1 MIFFNDYLN
10 NNLLVIILV
19 VSLVTMFIAGISATL
34 ETDFKKIVAFST
46 LSQIGI
52 LFFMLSVNK
61 KTICLFHLYSHAFFK
76 RILFIG
82 VGVVLHTSI
91 SSQEARDMLKSRAGR
106 AVRVI
111 CISVSALN
119 LIGIFFLGGFFSK
132 DIFLM
137 LSFSSLINFIFLVIL
152 FSILTLT
159 FFYSIKM
166 VFYIMGMSKKNNK
179 DISGLVVIPQSI
191 LMIFSCVIGVFYL
204 SNIKILKEMR
214 IIGPMT

>member
-1 MIFFNDYLN
+1 MITSCNSSSNSCICPSPFFYTSNSRCFFIDFFNDYLN

-91 SSQEARDMLKSRAGR
+91 SSQEARDM
-106 AVRVI
+106 V
-111 CISVSALN
+111 
-119 LIGIFFLGGFFSK
+119 
-132 DIFLM
+132 D
-137 LSFSSLINFIFLVIL
+137 
-152 FSILTLT
+152 
-159 FFYSIKM
+159 
-166 VFYIMGMSKKNNK
+166 
-179 DISGLVVIPQSI
+179 
-191 LMIFSCVIGVFYL
+191 
-204 SNIKILKEMR
+204 
-214 IIGPMT
+214 